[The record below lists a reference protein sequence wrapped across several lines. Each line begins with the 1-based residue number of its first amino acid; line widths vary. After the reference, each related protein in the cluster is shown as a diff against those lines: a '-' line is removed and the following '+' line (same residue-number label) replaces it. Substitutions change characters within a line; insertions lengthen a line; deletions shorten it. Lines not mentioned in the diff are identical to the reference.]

1 MFWRELEGQ
10 ELKSKE
16 KSSERHLL
24 TGATAEGKG
33 NKNLEVG
40 NKAELGVVSC
50 QGAWR
55 SVKKMVEFGVE

>member
-10 ELKSKE
+10 EIVRE

-24 TGATAEGKG
+24 TGAAAEDKG
-33 NKNLEVG
+33 NKNLEVW

-55 SVKKMVEFGVE
+55 SVKKTVEFGVE